1 VIELDFW
8 SFGVIRLLVPL
19 LILRR
24 PLPGLMLA
32 IYVDWLDWRLLDLD
46 NATQADRDFY
56 QVWDKLLDTY
66 YLALALVVSLRW
78 PDRLARN
85 IGIGLFAF
93 RLVGVAVLT
102 ATGAQGVLVAFPNLF
117 ENYVV
122 FYFLYRFLA
131 NQELVFGSVGDA
143 AMVVGAILLV
153 QLPREMLLHLFDTR
167 PWDMVRLPLA
177 AGGSR
182 EFDIVFWVSVYLA
195 PQVGALVALLRR
207 TEEGVDWA
215 PQESRPA

>member
-1 VIELDFW
+1 MIELDFW

-24 PLPGLMLA
+24 PLPGLLLA
-32 IYVDWLDWRLLDLD
+32 IYVDWLDWRMLDLD

-93 RLVGVAVLT
+93 RLLGVAALT
-102 ATGAQGVLVAFPNLF
+102 VTGAQGVLVAFPNLF

-131 NQELVFGSVGDA
+131 SQELVFGSFGDA
-143 AMVVGAILLV
+143 AMVVGAILFV
-153 QLPREMLLHLFDTR
+153 QLPREMLIHVFDTR

-177 AGGSR
+177 GGGSR
-182 EFDIVFWVSVYLA
+182 EFDILFWVSVYLA
-195 PQVGALVALLRR
+195 PQIGALVALLRR